1 LLKRRHAC
9 GAIYE
14 ELCTITFLPLHVLI
28 VAVATASVSIYTAE
42 LYPTSIRSTVMGL
55 HGQVARA
62 GSIAAPFILLL
73 GQQLGSNT
81 FAPFIIY
88 GSTSLLAGVM
98 LMTMPETLGAAM
110 PETLEVGGFLSL
122 PWVLICQSN

>member
-1 LLKRRHAC
+1 
-9 GAIYE
+9 
-14 ELCTITFLPLHVLI
+14 
-28 VAVATASVSIYTAE
+28 
-42 LYPTSIRSTVMGL
+42 MGL

-110 PETLEVGGFLSL
+110 PETLEVRH
-122 PWVLICQSN
+122 N